1 MYILSGIGLS
11 LLLNWKEIKRQF
23 GVRFPNVW
31 VDDSL
36 EFYHKYSD
44 KVRGEDI
51 PSSLAADVYDKY
63 GPEGVDAMVA
73 AWESQENSSEQPSM
87 NAIHAVMMAQAA
99 SRYQDEVKQEAED
112 LGLTKDP
119 ATVKMTQTLSEKLSG
134 KFSVKAE
141 EEAVVEAREAPSN
154 APEKIGF
161 RDRKIIEYENRIRQY
176 SAPDKVAS

>member
-1 MYILSGIGLS
+1 MIV
-11 LLLNWKEIKRQF
+11 
-23 GVRFPNVW
+23 VR
-31 VDDSL
+31 
-36 EFYHKYSD
+36 YSD

-63 GPEGVDAMVA
+63 GPEGVDAMVK
-73 AWESQENSSEQPSM
+73 AWESQENMSEQPSM

-99 SRYQDEVKQEAED
+99 SRYEDEVKKEAED
-112 LGLTKDP
+112 LGLSQDP

-141 EEAVVEAREAPSN
+141 EEAVVETREAPS

-176 SAPDKVAS
+176 SSPDKVAS

>member
-1 MYILSGIGLS
+1 M
-11 LLLNWKEIKRQF
+11 
-23 GVRFPNVW
+23 
-31 VDDSL
+31 
-36 EFYHKYSD
+36 
-44 KVRGEDI
+44 RGEDI

-63 GPEGVDAMVA
+63 GPEGVDAMVK

-99 SRYQDEVKQEAED
+99 ARYQDEVEQEADE
-112 LGLTKDP
+112 LGLSEDP
-119 ATVKMTQTLSEKLSG
+119 ATVKMTQSLSEKLSG

-141 EEAVVEAREAPSN
+141 AEAEAREGPSN

>member
-1 MYILSGIGLS
+1 M
-11 LLLNWKEIKRQF
+11 
-23 GVRFPNVW
+23 
-31 VDDSL
+31 
-36 EFYHKYSD
+36 
-44 KVRGEDI
+44 RGEDI

-63 GPEGVDAMVA
+63 GPEGVDAMVK

-99 SRYQDEVKQEAED
+99 ARYQDEVEQEAEE
-112 LGLTKDP
+112 LGLSEDP
-119 ATVKMTQTLSEKLSG
+119 ATVKMTQSLSEKLSG

-141 EEAVVEAREAPSN
+141 AEAEAREGPSN

>member
-1 MYILSGIGLS
+1 
-11 LLLNWKEIKRQF
+11 
-23 GVRFPNVW
+23 
-31 VDDSL
+31 
-36 EFYHKYSD
+36 
-44 KVRGEDI
+44 
-51 PSSLAADVYDKY
+51 
-63 GPEGVDAMVA
+63 MVK

-99 SRYQDEVKQEAED
+99 ARYQEEVEQEAEE
-112 LGLTKDP
+112 LGLSEDP
-119 ATVKMTQTLSEKLSG
+119 ATVKMTQSLSEKLSG

-141 EEAVVEAREAPSN
+141 AEAEAREGPSN

>member
-1 MYILSGIGLS
+1 MIV
-11 LLLNWKEIKRQF
+11 
-23 GVRFPNVW
+23 VR
-31 VDDSL
+31 
-36 EFYHKYSD
+36 YSD

-63 GPEGVDAMVA
+63 GPEGVDAMVK
-73 AWESQENSSEQPSM
+73 AWESQENMSEQPSM

-99 SRYQDEVKQEAED
+99 SRYEDEVKQEAED
-112 LGLTKDP
+112 LGLSQDP

-141 EEAVVEAREAPSN
+141 EEAVVETREAPS
-154 APEKIGF
+154 APEKTGF

-176 SAPDKVAS
+176 SSPDKVAS

>member
-1 MYILSGIGLS
+1 
-11 LLLNWKEIKRQF
+11 
-23 GVRFPNVW
+23 
-31 VDDSL
+31 
-36 EFYHKYSD
+36 
-44 KVRGEDI
+44 
-51 PSSLAADVYDKY
+51 
-63 GPEGVDAMVA
+63 MVK

-99 SRYQDEVKQEAED
+99 ARYQDEVEQEAEE
-112 LGLTKDP
+112 LGLSEDP
-119 ATVKMTQTLSEKLSG
+119 ATVKMTQSLSEKLSG

-141 EEAVVEAREAPSN
+141 AEAREGPSN

>member
-1 MYILSGIGLS
+1 M
-11 LLLNWKEIKRQF
+11 
-23 GVRFPNVW
+23 
-31 VDDSL
+31 
-36 EFYHKYSD
+36 
-44 KVRGEDI
+44 RGEDI

-63 GPEGVDAMVA
+63 GPEGVDAMVK

-99 SRYQDEVKQEAED
+99 SRYQDEVKREAED
-112 LGLTKDP
+112 LGLTNDP
-119 ATVKMTQTLSEKLSG
+119 LTVKMTQSLSEKLSG

-141 EEAVVEAREAPSN
+141 EEAVAEALEGPSN